1 LRTGDIGVKDPDGF
15 RHVVGRK
22 KDLILRGGFNVH
34 PRDIEQ
40 VLARHPAVA
49 EVAFIGIPRPT
60 HGEEI
65 LAVIVPGATG
75 RGERER
81 ERSARVGRGPDRPSP
96 PAPTGGVRG
105 RAPARPSRKVL
116 NRVLRERFAD
126 LAA

>member
-75 RGERER
+75 RGERESDLLEWAGDR
-81 ERSARVGRGPDRPSP
+81 IARHRRPRLVVFGDELP
-96 PAPTGGVRG
+96 LG
-105 RAPARPSRKVL
+105 PSRKVL